1 MQKIDL
7 IADQKRLEELGAEH
21 FREHQTSK
29 DLRPLT
35 GYLRVLGVPVGAR
48 VLVVGCGPNPTAVQE
63 LLRLGFD
70 ALGVEPIPGSYASA
84 CAQVGAGRIFLGAA
98 ESLAVPSQS
107 LDVVLIQSVLEHVD
121 SPELAMSE
129 AYRVLKPGGIAYVG
143 TTNRYKFSL
152 LGRNGEFRVP
162 YYNWF
167 PAVVKEGYVVRH
179 LHHDP
184 TLASYTPRPAV
195 HWFSYADLCAL
206 GRRVGFAWFYS
217 SIDLMGERPGIAG
230 LLARAC
236 GWSPWFRGLVLT
248 QHGGSVYMV
257 KRPTTL

>member
-1 MQKIDL
+1 
-7 IADQKRLEELGAEH
+7 
-21 FREHQTSK
+21 
-29 DLRPLT
+29 
-35 GYLRVLGVPVGAR
+35 
-48 VLVVGCGPNPTAVQE
+48 
-63 LLRLGFD
+63 
-70 ALGVEPIPGSYASA
+70 
-84 CAQVGAGRIFLGAA
+84 
-98 ESLAVPSQS
+98 
-107 LDVVLIQSVLEHVD
+107 
-121 SPELAMSE
+121 
-129 AYRVLKPGGIAYVG
+129 
-143 TTNRYKFSL
+143 
-152 LGRNGEFRVP
+152 VP
-162 YYNWF
+162 YYNWL

-236 GWSPWFRGLVLT
+236 CWSPWFRALVLT

-257 KRPTTL
+257 KRPIPV